1 MESLVI
7 CHQDGTT
14 VVLLSTVL
22 EFFHDHLYEVLLGK
36 VGKHVFR
43 GGPVVECIGSDIVYI
58 VLAPEFRVLVP
69 LGRLSYDSIGTF
81 HGIGILQAIAC
92 ILLERDVVLVVFVLL
107 EVLDFRLLQYRL

>member
-14 VVLLSTVL
+14 VVFLSTIL

-43 GGPVVECIGSDIVYI
+43 GGPVVECIGSDIEYS
-58 VLAPEFRVLVP
+58 VLAQEFRVLVP
-69 LGRLSYDSIGTF
+69 LGRLFCDSIGTF
-81 HGIGILQAIAC
+81 HGIESLQAIAC

-107 EVLDFRLLQYRL
+107 EVPDYHLLQSRL